1 MADYVTQQVLNE
13 LHENLSQKPLFT
25 PADWALG
32 TSLEK
37 QICLAGPFPV
47 IATPAAIKLTWERL
61 LPIRRIHPQLGHL
74 LKTLSTRFSR
84 TNSHL

>member
-1 MADYVTQQVLNE
+1 MADYVTQQILNE
-13 LHENLSQKPLFT
+13 LHEKLSQKPLFT

-47 IATPAAIKLTWERL
+47 IATPAAIKLTWE
-61 LPIRRIHPQLGHL
+61 
-74 LKTLSTRFSR
+74 
-84 TNSHL
+84 